1 MHIQELITL
10 LRELG
15 STGAL
20 IIVSIYI
27 THEIIPSL
35 KAINKRLEGI
45 ETKQEIIL
53 DRTQRGVS

>member
-1 MHIQELITL
+1 MITL